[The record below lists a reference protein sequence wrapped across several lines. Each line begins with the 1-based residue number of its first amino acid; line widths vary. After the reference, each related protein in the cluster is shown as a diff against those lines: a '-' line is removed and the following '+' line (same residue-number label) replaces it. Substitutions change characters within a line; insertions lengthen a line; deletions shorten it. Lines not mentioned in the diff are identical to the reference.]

1 MSPRP
6 SLVGSRRVNQ
16 IDSVLCNA
24 AVAGDCF
31 SWVAHHKAT
40 GRRQPVAHGA
50 GRPRGERDHRN
61 RLSISTLRGELR
73 TPPGDQGCVTVTV
86 TVDVVVRL
94 PASET
99 FTQ

>member
-50 GRPRGERDHRN
+50 GRPRRAR
-61 RLSISTLRGELR
+61 
-73 TPPGDQGCVTVTV
+73 PPEPFEFFYFT
-86 TVDVVVRL
+86 RRIEN
-94 PASET
+94 ASG
-99 FTQ
+99 